1 MKIEEHDEIG
11 DTSGNVSDEDETQ
24 ALAAF
29 KGKKPLTR
37 QECMELASELIR
49 IMHARATSKRFKA
62 QAKDA
67 PRLAY
72 ARVCVPLL
80 EGYARLLKE
89 VEITELSERITELEK
104 VRQRERE

>member
-1 MKIEEHDEIG
+1 MKNEENNGNPDP
-11 DTSGNVSDEDETQ
+11 SGNLSDDDELQ
-24 ALAAF
+24 ALAEL

-62 QAKDA
+62 QSKDA

-72 ARVCVPLL
+72 ARVVVPLL
-80 EGYARLLKE
+80 DGYSKLLKE
-89 VEITELSERITELEK
+89 HDLDEMEKRLGELER
-104 VRQRERE
+104 VRLRDRE